1 MRFSANASK
10 SKQATSRKKMLDNL
24 DMGNFAPS
32 SRRYP
37 FIHFKPDREVG
48 NDVLAVT
55 GLTKNIG
62 GRNVLNNVSF
72 VICGGDMITDGFNA
86 TPAQAAPRL
95 RLVPG
100 PWLASAAGS
109 CRPEYRVRRPVAA
122 GPHPVGCPASRAAN

>member
-1 MRFSANASK
+1 
-10 SKQATSRKKMLDNL
+10 MLDNL

-48 NDVLAVT
+48 NDVLSVN

-72 VICGGDMITDGFNA
+72 VVCGGDKIAFVGEDELARTTLFQILMGSSNSFTIKTKPLRQIKH
-86 TPAQAAPRL
+86 TRL
-95 RLVPG
+95 NDFPG
-100 PWLASAAGS
+100 VS
-109 CRPEYRVRRPVAA
+109 C
-122 GPHPVGCPASRAAN
+122 